1 MSSSRDERPRTLPFT
16 PPSWLASAY
25 SRAALGAG
33 ATASPGEIAKE
44 GRSLLERWMEPS
56 RRYHNARHLVDLL
69 QRVDE
74 LQQETQHPHAIRL
87 AAWYHGAIFDA
98 EAPAAYARRG
108 GEDEVASAE
117 YAREHLA
124 ALGVPDAT
132 IDEVSEMVAALA
144 RHSAD
149 GKKADCGVLCDADL
163 AILAVDPQRYRAY
176 ADEIR
181 AEYGHIPVRDYLE
194 SRRAILG
201 RLAARDRL
209 YVSPL
214 AAPWESRARQNIAWE
229 SQKIDAE
236 LAALGDDAAS
246 PN

>member
-1 MSSSRDERPRTLPFT
+1 MPSSPDERSRALPFT

-33 ATASPGEIAKE
+33 ATASAAEIADE

-56 RRYHNARHLVDLL
+56 RRYHNVRHLVDLL

-74 LQQETQHPHAIRL
+74 LQQESQHPHAIRL
-87 AAWYHGAIFDA
+87 AAWYHGAIFDS
-98 EAPAAYARRG
+98 EAPAAYAGRG

-124 ALGVPDAT
+124 ALGVPGDT
-132 IDEVSEMVAALA
+132 IGEVTEMVAALA
-144 RHSAD
+144 RHTPD
-149 GKKADCGVLCDADL
+149 GKKSDCGVLCDADL

-181 AEYGHIPVRDYLE
+181 AEYQHIPTRDYLA

-214 AAPWESRARQNIAWE
+214 AAPWEGRARQNIAWE
-229 SQKIDAE
+229 SQKIDSE
-236 LAALGDDAAS
+236 LAALDDRDS
-246 PN
+246 SRN